1 MAKESVGN
9 DMGKRGT
16 NQFMRQGHT
25 ASNAYGNSPST
36 DAKGAAG
43 ASPKDLKP

>member
-1 MAKESVGN
+1 MARESVGD

-25 ASNAYGNSPST
+25 AHIYGNQPTT
-36 DAKGAAG
+36 DAKGGITAP
-43 ASPKDLKP
+43 PKDLKP